1 MMMRTIKRM
10 VLAGIVA
17 GAVGL
22 GVWVNH
28 APNICAGPV
37 CAHVAPTFTVQPQ
50 P

>member
-1 MMMRTIKRM
+1 MRIIRRAL
-10 VLAGIVA
+10 LAGIVA

-22 GVWVNH
+22 GVWLNH
-28 APNICAGPV
+28 APNICVGAI

>member
-1 MMMRTIKRM
+1 MRMIKRM

-22 GVWVNH
+22 GVWLNH
-28 APNICAGPV
+28 APNICVGAI
-37 CAHVAPTFTVQPQ
+37 CAQPQPTFTVQPQ